1 MPLFFRCQIAFSLLV
16 LCLLQQGCQSL
27 QVNNLRDRM
36 QPSNSRDWTAEL
48 TVLPYAEV
56 SGDQVTVRNIR
67 DCEYVT
73 ANDFVLEHYDRT
85 FAIDDIRS
93 VDFVVVPFG
102 RTTLLA
108 HTILS
113 FGLSDE
119 SRIAVSVEIRTEK
132 QEDYSALLGTTNQFE
147 LIYVVA
153 SEADVIRLRAKHRES
168 DVYVYPT
175 VADARQSQELF
186 LSVMQRVNK
195 LAGQPE
201 FYNTLNNNCTTNIY
215 EHVKQLQGQQS
226 AANTLKYSWQI
237 LLPGYSDRYAYDH
250 GLLKTNLSFKETKA
264 LAKVNDLAEIHFDD
278 PDFSRKIRAR
288 HSAFLSNRFAQGD
301 RQ

>member
-113 FGLSDE
+113 LS
-119 SRIAVSVEIRTEK
+119 
-132 QEDYSALLGTTNQFE
+132 
-147 LIYVVA
+147 LIH
-153 SEADVIRLRAKHRES
+153 I
-168 DVYVYPT
+168 
-175 VADARQSQELF
+175 
-186 LSVMQRVNK
+186 
-195 LAGQPE
+195 
-201 FYNTLNNNCTTNIY
+201 
-215 EHVKQLQGQQS
+215 
-226 AANTLKYSWQI
+226 
-237 LLPGYSDRYAYDH
+237 
-250 GLLKTNLSFKETKA
+250 
-264 LAKVNDLAEIHFDD
+264 
-278 PDFSRKIRAR
+278 
-288 HSAFLSNRFAQGD
+288 
-301 RQ
+301 